1 MRLCLLL
8 LCLLAL
14 AALPGGGG
22 QAVKTAPVL
31 PPATVLM
38 CGALPALD
46 VLYVHNSGGEIV
58 GVLQALLSRLQAA
71 LCPSSFGYLYACES
85 YHDVRLQLWQFLGAR
100 VCGFPPASWNGTAN
114 VRAMTPAQ
122 ALEFLLAQCVATYS
136 GDLAGA
142 VRDAAEQFMTLSS
155 STRADV
161 SAVLAENAAKA
172 GVAAEG
178 NGTVSSSLYP
188 PIVPTLAPVPTAWA
202 DGTREPAVM
211 TAAPP
216 ASVSQYVPSNPVLFA
231 AGVFAPYRPQQA
243 PGPFPDVASDPDA
256 TAQFPDKLAAA
267 LLKSTSGLDI
277 YERLYLAHPSPLARF
292 QTEYCASAAWD
303 NVKCFPRV
311 PPAVGVTHDA
321 YGNRLVTDRGQAV
334 PPDTA
339 DAAGWVPVGGVVP
352 PGAFTAPIPYAAS

>member
-1 MRLCLLL
+1 MRPRLLFLCI
-8 LCLLAL
+8 LAL
-14 AALPGGGG
+14 CAPRGGGG

-31 PPATVLM
+31 QPATVLM
-38 CGALPALD
+38 CGTVPALD
-46 VLYVHNSGGEIV
+46 VLYVQNSGGEIV
-58 GVLQALLSRLQAA
+58 GVLQALLTRLQAA
-71 LCPSSFGYLYACES
+71 LCPSSFGYLYACQA

-100 VCGFPPASWNGTAN
+100 VCGFPAPAWNGTAN

-122 ALEFLLAQCVATYS
+122 ALEFLLTQCVATYT

-172 GVAAEG
+172 GVSTEA
-178 NGTVSSSLYP
+178 NGTVSAALYP
-188 PIVPTLAPVPTAWA
+188 PIVPTLAPVPTN
-202 DGTREPAVM
+202 GTREPAVM

-216 ASVSQYVPSNPVLFA
+216 ATLSEYVPSNPALFT

-243 PGPFPDVASDPDA
+243 AGPFPDVASDPDA

-267 LLKSTSGLDI
+267 LLKSTSGLAI
-277 YERLYLAHPSPLARF
+277 YERLYLAHPSPLAHF
-292 QTEYCASAAWD
+292 QSEYCASAAWD
-303 NVKCFPRV
+303 DDACFPRV

-321 YGNRLVTDRGQAV
+321 YGNRLLTDRGQAV

-339 DAAGWVPVGGVVP
+339 DAAGVVPAGGVVP

>member
-1 MRLCLLL
+1 MRARVLL

-14 AALPGGGG
+14 CAPRGGGG

-31 PPATVLM
+31 PPATVVM
-38 CGALPALD
+38 CGTVPALE
-46 VLYVHNSGGEIV
+46 VLYVQNSGGEIV

-71 LCPSSFGYLYACES
+71 LCPSSFGYLYACDAF
-85 YHDVRLQLWQFLGAR
+85 HDVRLQLWQFLGAR
-100 VCGFPPASWNGTAN
+100 VCGFSALDWNVTAN

-122 ALEFLLAQCVATYS
+122 ALEFLLSQCVATYT

-172 GVAAEG
+172 GVSIDG
-178 NGTVSSSLYP
+178 NGTVSPALYP
-188 PIVPTLAPVPTAWA
+188 PIVRNLAPVPT

-211 TAAPP
+211 TNEPP
-216 ASVSQYVPSNPVLFA
+216 ANLSEYVPSNPALFA

-243 PGPFPDVASDPDA
+243 AGPFPDLAADPDA
-256 TAQFPDKLAAA
+256 TAQFPEKLAAA
-267 LLKSTSGLDI
+267 LLKSTSGLAL
-277 YERLYLAHPSPLARF
+277 YEQLYLAHPSPLARF
-292 QTEYCASAAWD
+292 QAEYCAGAAWD
-303 NVKCFPRV
+303 NDACFPRV

-321 YGNRLVTDRGQAV
+321 YGNRLLTDRGQPV

-339 DAAGWVPVGGVVP
+339 DVAGWVPTGGVVP
-352 PGAFTAPIPYAAS
+352 PGAFTAPTPYAAS